1 VAYAPADDPQIAVL
15 IMVDEPT
22 KGSLYGS
29 TVAAPYVG
37 NVLENSLPYLG
48 VEALYSAEELEE
60 MRIKVSSYK
69 NWSIEKATRSISEAG
84 LRYKIIG
91 SGEYVTSQLP
101 AAGTYIEEVSG
112 TIVLYAGASPEE
124 NVTVPDLSGM
134 VATTA
139 NQALINLGLNIRIE
153 GADSYL
159 SGTGYKVVAQS
170 VAPGEKVAAGTVIT
184 VTFAKSGS

>member
-1 VAYAPADDPQIAVL
+1 
-15 IMVDEPT
+15 M
-22 KGSLYGS
+22 
-29 TVAAPYVG
+29 
-37 NVLENSLPYLG
+37 
-48 VEALYSAEELEE
+48 
-60 MRIKVSSYK
+60 
-69 NWSIEKATRSISEAG
+69 
-84 LRYKIIG
+84 
-91 SGEYVTSQLP
+91 
-101 AAGTYIEEVSG
+101 
-112 TIVLYAGASPEE
+112 LYAGASPEE

-184 VTFAKSGS
+184 VTFAKRGS